1 MVHHISI
8 LKLIVLC
15 AKLGSANNVNN
26 SIDVNRTAKYNVTSL
41 MNKGELKMRKLVLFL
56 HASLDGFVEGPKGEM
71 DIGWVSYDA
80 DLEKH
85 AKEILS
91 TADTVIWGRGTY
103 QMMHSYWPSVPSNPS
118 SSQYERNHAEWI
130 EKTAKIVFSTTLE
143 KVEWNNSRLVKEDVE
158 EEIKNLKQQPGKD
171 MVILGSPR
179 LAHYLM
185 QFDLIDEYKITVSPV
200 LIGSGLPLFQGLKE
214 KINLKLIENKT
225 FDSGAIGLVYQTVR
239 LGSL

>member
-1 MVHHISI
+1 
-8 LKLIVLC
+8 
-15 AKLGSANNVNN
+15 
-26 SIDVNRTAKYNVTSL
+26 
-41 MNKGELKMRKLVLFL
+41 MRKLVLFL

-85 AKEILS
+85 AKEVLS

-103 QMMHSYWPSVPSNPS
+103 QMMHSYWPSVPSDPS
-118 SSQYERNHAEWI
+118 ASQHELDHAKWI

-200 LIGSGLPLFQGLKE
+200 LIGGGLPLFQGLKE

-239 LGSL
+239 

>member
-1 MVHHISI
+1 
-8 LKLIVLC
+8 
-15 AKLGSANNVNN
+15 
-26 SIDVNRTAKYNVTSL
+26 
-41 MNKGELKMRKLVLFL
+41 MRKLVLFL
-56 HASLDGFVEGPKGEM
+56 HASLDGFVEGPNGAM

-103 QMMHSYWPSVPSNPS
+103 QMMYGYWPSVPSNPS
-118 SSQYERNHAEWI
+118 ASQHERDHAEWI

-143 KVEWNNSRLVKEDVE
+143 KVEWNNSRLVKENVE
-158 EEIKNLKQQPGKD
+158 EEIKHLKQQPGKD

-185 QFDLIDEYKITVSPV
+185 QLDLIDEYKITVSPV
-200 LIGSGLPLFQGLKE
+200 LIGSGLPLFQGVQE
-214 KINLKLIENKT
+214 KIKLKLIENKT
-225 FDSGAIGLVYQTVR
+225 FDSGALGLDYETVR
-239 LGSL
+239 